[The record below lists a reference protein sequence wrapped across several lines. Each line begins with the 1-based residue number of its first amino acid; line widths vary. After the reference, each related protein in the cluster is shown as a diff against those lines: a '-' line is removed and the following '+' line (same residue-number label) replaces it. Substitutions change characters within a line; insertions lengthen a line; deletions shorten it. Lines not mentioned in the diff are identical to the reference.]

1 MNKIISVF
9 IELPQAHVF
18 ATSLTLGIVS
28 LLLYVQYF
36 NKWSFKKVS
45 PYPFLFLP
53 LIVEIIYQLSALV
66 DGAWSYKT
74 SLPLEFSYITSL
86 SAVTYLFCNHNK
98 INGWFY
104 FAGIWSATA
113 AFINTIMFGTEA
125 WYIFLRYYGHH
136 GILLFFGLRSLFWG
150 FRPRSSD
157 YLRSILLTTF
167 ILIIVHLINSI
178 IKTNYMFTYSRPN
191 GSNFSQLMPEW
202 PDYLILILS
211 LGVFYYTVLYFIGRK
226 KTKSLKVK

>member
-28 LLLYVQYF
+28 LLLYAQYF
-36 NKWSFKKVS
+36 KKWSFEKVS

-53 LIVEIIYQLSALV
+53 LIIEIIYQVSILV

-98 INGWFY
+98 INRWFY

-136 GILLFFGLRSLFWG
+136 GILLFFAIFPL
-150 FRPRSSD
+150 
-157 YLRSILLTTF
+157 
-167 ILIIVHLINSI
+167 
-178 IKTNYMFTYSRPN
+178 
-191 GSNFSQLMPEW
+191 
-202 PDYLILILS
+202 
-211 LGVFYYTVLYFIGRK
+211 
-226 KTKSLKVK
+226 

>member
-9 IELPQAHVF
+9 TELPQSHLI
-18 ATSLTLGIVS
+18 ATSVTLATVAI
-28 LLLYVQYF
+28 LLYLQYANRWSF
-36 NKWSFKKVS
+36 NKKSL
-45 PYPFLFLP
+45 YAFLSLP
-53 LIVEIIYQLSALV
+53 LIIELAYQLSALN

-86 SAVTYLFCNHNK
+86 SALTYLSFNHDK

-104 FAGIWSATA
+104 FAGIWSSTA
-113 AFINTIMFGTEA
+113 AFINTIMFGTEP

-150 FRPRSSD
+150 FRPRLSD
-157 YLRSILLTTF
+157 YFRSILMTTF
-167 ILIIVHLINSI
+167 ILIFVHLINSI
-178 IKTNYMFTYSRPN
+178 IDSNYMFTYSRPN

-211 LGVFYYTVLYFIGRK
+211 LGVFYYTVLYFLGRK
-226 KTKSLKVK
+226 KLIKA